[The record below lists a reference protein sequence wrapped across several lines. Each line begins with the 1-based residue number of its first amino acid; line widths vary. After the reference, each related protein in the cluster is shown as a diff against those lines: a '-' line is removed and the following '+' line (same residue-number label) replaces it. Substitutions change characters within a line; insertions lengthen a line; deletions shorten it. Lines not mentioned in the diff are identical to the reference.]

1 MCVCVCERDR
11 HTDRQRECICEYVYV
26 GACVCVCARVR
37 ARVCVRMRVCTLAP
51 NLDEATS
58 HINYLIIKLNLQN
71 KQSTTSRALFAT
83 IERTLFFFLII
94 YPPFFF
100 FQPFFFFFKLC
111 RYFHPNRSIQ
121 AASSHEKHTGISR
134 LLSKQRCKV

>member
-1 MCVCVCERDR
+1 MCVCVRETDR

-37 ARVCVRMRVCTLAP
+37 ARVCARMRVCTLAP

-71 KQSTTSRALFAT
+71 KLSTTSRALFAT
-83 IERTLFFFLII
+83 IERTLFFFFPHHL
-94 YPPFFF
+94 PPFFF
-100 FQPFFFFFKLC
+100 FPAVFFFFFNFAVIFIRLDPFKQLHHTKNTLV
-111 RYFHPNRSIQ
+111 FHGS
-121 AASSHEKHTGISR
+121 
-134 LLSKQRCKV
+134 